1 MSILIWIISG
11 IIAGW
16 LTGVI
21 MKGGGFGLFG
31 DLIVGLIGGLIG
43 GFLAGLFGLEP
54 GSWVGQIIV
63 AVIGGVILV
72 ALLRMFNRTAT
83 V

>member
-1 MSILIWIISG
+1 MNILLWLIAG

-21 MKGGGFGLFG
+21 MKGGGYGLIG

-43 GFLAGLFGLEP
+43 GFLAGLFGVAPTNWL
-54 GSWVGQIIV
+54 GQ
-63 AVIGGVILV
+63 ILV
-72 ALLRMFNRTAT
+72 AVLGGVVLVAILRMFNRTA
-83 V
+83 VV

>member
-1 MSILIWIISG
+1 MSILIWIICG

-16 LTGVI
+16 LTGLI
-21 MKGGGFGLFG
+21 MKGGGYGLLG

-43 GFLAGLFGLEP
+43 GFLAGLFGVAPTNLI
-54 GSWVGQIIV
+54 GQ
-63 AVIGGVILV
+63 ILV
-72 ALLRMFNRTAT
+72 AVLGGVVLVAILRMFNRTAA

>member
-1 MSILIWIISG
+1 MSIVIWIISG

-21 MKGGGFGLFG
+21 MKGGGFGLIG
-31 DLIVGLIGGLIG
+31 DLVVGLIGGLIG
-43 GFLAGLFGLEP
+43 GFLASLFGLEP
-54 GSWVGQIIV
+54 GSWIGQIIV
-63 AVIGGVILV
+63 AVIGGMILV
-72 ALLRMFNRTAT
+72 TLLRMLNRTAA